1 MTGLAHIVPVPT
13 YQPNSV
19 ALWLCG
25 IILAGGLMT
34 LQHLFVKYPR
44 GVALAR
50 LRFHLSVATLI
61 AVVATTSPAG
71 ALSSQ
76 PTPAIGL
83 PDLVSYP
90 PIIWFDKLVMN
101 DEGEVQKV
109 LAFDGYLYNIGEGM
123 LDFIGNPQEP
133 DGMKQRIFDGS
144 SWTEVG
150 SATVRYETSDDHNH
164 FHLNAAAEYTLW
176 DEAQTTIVGDSAK
189 IGFCLLD
196 TEQAD
201 NRGERFYDI
210 NSFNYCEQNNPDAT
224 QMRMGISPGWVDTYD
239 ANTTLQ
245 WVDISNIAPG
255 RYWIGAIIDPQD
267 QVVESNEDNNDTVF
281 SSNKWAVAG
290 YVARELAVQVAGE
303 PIELKAAVYGEV
315 NDPTFVITTPP
326 NNGTLSVPDGVDFFD
341 PIITYWPDA
350 GFDGTDEFAYVVRD
364 SDNYYPLVPAPITV
378 SVDASA
384 PPGTAPSEPSVDGL
398 QIVEP
403 AFGSQLLVA
412 AKQTI
417 QEVPFEVLVSN
428 GEVPESVRWFAT
440 GLPGGIFID
449 ESTGILRGIAT
460 AGGTGSATITA
471 VAGTSSASRS
481 IDWTVDND
489 MAPALS
495 DVAPLS
501 SPADLEV
508 DLFVGE
514 GTVNAEYTATGL
526 PPGLLM
532 VSNLP
537 EIAGKPT
544 ESGVFEVVVTES
556 VDGVETA
563 TTSFMWTIRP
573 KTTPAFPL

>member
-1 MTGLAHIVPVPT
+1 VPVPT

>member
-1 MTGLAHIVPVPT
+1 MPVPT